1 MSQHVT
7 THISHISAEHHG
19 WLRGLEFYN
28 DELRIMRS
36 RLEEV
41 SWKYTDAEVKKQVE
55 HFQNQFMVQET
66 NMNQIKHAINQHVKH
81 MENDVAEHAQ
91 HLTKETIAEHDEARD
106 KFMTQEKIFNE
117 LRHEFNRF
125 LIKTM

>member
-1 MSQHVT
+1 MTKQNSIHLSDL
-7 THISHISAEHHG
+7 HFEHKQ
-19 WLRGLEFYN
+19 WNSELMFWK
-28 DELRIMRS
+28 DEIPTFEH
-36 RLEEV
+36 RLEEIV
-41 SWKYTDAEVKKQVE
+41 SRYTSKDVLSKLE

>member
-55 HFQNQFMVQET
+55 HFQNQFMVQES
-66 NMNQIKHAINQHVKH
+66 NMNHLKHAINLHVKH
-81 MENDVAEHAQ
+81 MENDVVEHAQ
-91 HLTKETIAEHDEARD
+91 HLTTETLTEHSSARD
-106 KFMTQEKIFNE
+106 KFVTQEKIFNE